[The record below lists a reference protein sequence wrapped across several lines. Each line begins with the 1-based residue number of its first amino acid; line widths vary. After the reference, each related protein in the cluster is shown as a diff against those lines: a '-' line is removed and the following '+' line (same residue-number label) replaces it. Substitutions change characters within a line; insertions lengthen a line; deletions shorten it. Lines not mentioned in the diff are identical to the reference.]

1 MTAGWSGIIIEGIP
15 CAGKS
20 TLLAEVRAHPT
31 FLARQSVLMLSEHY
45 TERAIEGRPD
55 QRPERYEQ
63 LMYRLLAA
71 IEPLRVLTVESDVL
85 RRRPSAQL
93 LWVLERFHFTN
104 LIRHADGD
112 IDMLR
117 RIEGMMRFYRPTT
130 VVITVPPEQ
139 IETQLAVSLEQ
150 RNDAWREF
158 VFSLGDDLP
167 TVAQVFIRWQEQYLA
182 LAQASVLPTLVVT
195 MGEQARDALLG
206 LIAADATA

>member
-1 MTAGWSGIIIEGIP
+1 MTAGWSGIVIEGIP

-20 TLLAEVRAHPT
+20 CLLAEIRAHPT

-85 RRRPSAQL
+85 RRRPDAQL

-104 LIRHADGD
+104 LIRHANGD
-112 IDMLR
+112 LDMLR

-139 IETQLAVSLEQ
+139 IEAQLAGSLDH
-150 RNDAWREF
+150 RNVAWRDF
-158 VFSLGDDLP
+158 VFSLGPDLAS
-167 TVAQVFIRWQEQYLA
+167 VAQVFTQWQEQYLA
-182 LAQASVLPTLVVT
+182 LAEASTLPTMVVP
-195 MGEQARDALLG
+195 MGEQARQALLG
-206 LIAADATA
+206 LIATEPTA

>member
-20 TLLAEVRAHPT
+20 TLLAEVRAHPA

-71 IEPLRVLTVESDVL
+71 IEPLRVLTVESDVR

-93 LWVLERFHFTN
+93 LWILERFHFTN

-112 IDMLR
+112 LAMLK

-139 IETQLAVSLEQ
+139 IEAQLAASLEQ

-158 VFSLGDDLP
+158 VFSFGADLP

-182 LAQASVLPTLVVT
+182 LAEASGLPTLVVP
-195 MGEQARDALLG
+195 MGEQARDALLR